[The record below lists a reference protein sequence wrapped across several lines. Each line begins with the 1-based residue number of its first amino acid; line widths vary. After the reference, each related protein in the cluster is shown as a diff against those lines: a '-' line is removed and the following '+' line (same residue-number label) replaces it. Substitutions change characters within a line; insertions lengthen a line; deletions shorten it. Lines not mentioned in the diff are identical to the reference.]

1 MLTGDHPLRKNG
13 HSVLG
18 EALITQRESSD
29 GHGIGG
35 LLVGMGGFVLLGI
48 PMVFFIWRFVNEILT
63 GRFVLLDALLAAVFL
78 IVFSGLLKVLAG
90 RVRLWDSRLSG

>member
-1 MLTGDHPLRKNG
+1 
-13 HSVLG
+13 
-18 EALITQRESSD
+18 
-29 GHGIGG
+29 
-35 LLVGMGGFVLLGI
+35 MGGFVLLGI

-78 IVFSGLLKVLAG
+78 IVFSGLLKMLAG